1 MDKRAEHVRK
11 LPPLAS
17 SEDLS
22 EDLLDSPEADAKN
35 KCLEDIEEVPNTPAK
50 ASRQQTICLAMPNT
64 PRIDISRASSS
75 SHHDD
80 SSPERDLFV
89 DADGK
94 SVESVKSGLG
104 YTEEIIPDL
113 HSSTEELNFHDL
125 TESEIRRRRSKL
137 QPQYAVSDATM
148 DTDFAADRRD
158 TASESG
164 FLCISGRSSRV
175 SSVGSVH
182 STASIASAASRLS
195 AASNYSRASRGSSP
209 HRVLL
214 ETSFC
219 GPKSPEH
226 FANRQ
231 LIPINDDDD
240 DLSEPTV
247 RPKLADIET
256 QTEQRPKK
264 VHVESVKKE
273 IKNDQVKAKVKKTK
287 SKEIKEVKEI
297 QVVKE
302 IKVTKDL
309 AMENESKERKTKAKP
324 TSKVKV
330 VLDNPKTQKFVPLD
344 SLDDDDIEIIQGNAP
359 KQVPTAIPREKSS
372 RPKITTGENQ
382 IYIPLNPDPTEQ
394 GSGNP
399 TSPKRLKPFTNRTLV
414 DFINRDPATIESSKR
429 IRRPIRSGSPGI
441 REEFKKFISSTDE
454 EADGAPIQPVKLRK
468 QMSVEMTKRKSIDQ
482 DCSSRSMS
490 PSIFEEFQKFISEP
504 EDGDINVTRLETKN
518 RCSAISITSREVQ
531 SVVGAGLTD
540 SPNLGRSLSPSIHEE
555 FHKFM
560 AQPDDEEKGIIHKT
574 LPHTAYKNPIEGS
587 PSLSTSSNI
596 RSISPSIYEEFQK
609 FIVEPEGNDDLLPAP
624 PPRKHDNDLHPDE
637 VSCSRSISPG
647 ILDEFQKFISEP
659 DDDSSGRRICDPA
672 PPAKS
677 QQMIKVQVHC
687 TPGSPPP
694 EQIVIKNSGRPKS
707 DDLVKIIPLK
717 SEDDDSGQLQSVSS
731 SQAQILRRRSES
743 SKEARP
749 KTGTMDKSKDRRGS
763 SRSLLGS
770 LLHRASSFR
779 SINKKSPKRSS
790 ASEFVDIDP
799 KFTNVEFKFNQDIE
813 KDTVI
818 IPLHSPNDSFDELV
832 VSDSDSNIT
841 RAVVHVSYEPKQVEI
856 ETVSNKKIFDDLV
869 THHNKVLVESMDKVN
884 VVDDTVQNIQIIK
897 DDIWNSNEI
906 GDCKITNNLVKLE
919 ESSLSPGFSRSQD
932 PVHSAN
938 SNDTS
943 PDSEVMSSL
952 SIAATEEEK
961 KKLFSHPNSVEEELP
976 HVPTTL
982 PLERSVAVP
991 IIPVKH
997 RIAETKTCSLDR
1009 PTPRCS
1015 TPSATDLPS
1024 GLGTY
1029 AIAAAFEDSPAVA
1042 SKIQIILPKFSK
1054 PSTTVQTPTT
1064 DPPRRRR
1071 ARSVNV
1077 PMSCSRGRWV
1087 DFDDDDDNL
1096 KRGGE
1101 ASFKPRSPKKITVL
1115 PMSMRP
1121 RRRSSSTHA
1130 DHSRCGCDCHLHGG
1144 HETWPAVTRNRSDTT

>member
-1 MDKRAEHVRK
+1 MDKREYVRK

-22 EDLLDSPEADAKN
+22 EDLLDSPDADTKN
-35 KCLEDIEEVPNTPAK
+35 KCLENIEEVPDTPAK
-50 ASRQQTICLAMPNT
+50 AARQQTLCLAMPNA

-94 SVESVKSGLG
+94 SVDSVKSCLG

-195 AASNYSRASRGSSP
+195 AASNYSSYSRASRGSSP

-231 LIPINDDDD
+231 LVLSNDDDD

-256 QTEQRPKK
+256 QTERRPKK
-264 VHVESVKKE
+264 EHADSVKKE
-273 IKNDQVKAKVKKTK
+273 IKKDQVKEKVKRTSSKAKELKET
-287 SKEIKEVKEI
+287 KEIKETKEK
-297 QVVKE
+297 KE
-302 IKVTKDL
+302 IKKPN
-309 AMENESKERKTKAKP
+309 MENKPKEKQTKEKP
-324 TSKVKV
+324 TEKVKV
-330 VLDNPKTQKFVPLD
+330 VLDNPKTQKFVPLE
-344 SLDDDDIEIIQGNAP
+344 SLDDDDVEIIQSNNP
-359 KQVPTAIPREKSS
+359 KQVPTAIPRENSS
-372 RPKITTGENQ
+372 RPKISTGENQ
-382 IYIPLNPDPTEQ
+382 IYIPLNPDPNEQ
-394 GSGNP
+394 VSANP
-399 TSPKRLKPFTNRTLV
+399 TSPKRLKPFTNKTLV
-414 DFINRDPATIESSKR
+414 NFINRDPATIESRR
-429 IRRPIRSGSPGI
+429 IRRPVRSGSPGI
-441 REEFKKFISSTDE
+441 REEFQKFIASTDE
-454 EADGAPIQPVKLRK
+454 EADGTPMKPVKLRK
-468 QMSVEMTKRKSIDQ
+468 QVSVDMTKRKSIDQ

-504 EDGDINVTRLETKN
+504 EDGDLNVTKLQSKN

-555 FHKFM
+555 FQKFM
-560 AQPDDEEKGIIHKT
+560 TQPDDEEKGIVHKT
-574 LPHTAYKNPIEGS
+574 LPQSTYKNPIEGS

-596 RSISPSIYEEFQK
+596 RSISPSIYEEFHK
-609 FIVEPEGNDDLLPAP
+609 FMVEPEGNDNLLPPP

-637 VSCSRSISPG
+637 APTSRSVSPG
-647 ILDEFQKFISEP
+647 ILDEFQKFINQP
-659 DDDSSGRRICDPA
+659 DEDVSGRKKCDPA

-694 EQIVIKNSGRPKS
+694 GQVIIKNSGRPKS

-717 SEDDDSGQLQSVSS
+717 SEDDDSGQLQSVTS

-749 KTGTMDKSKDRRGS
+749 KTGTLDKSKDRRGS
-763 SRSLLGS
+763 SRSLFGS
-770 LLHRASSFR
+770 LLQRASSFR
-779 SINKKSPKRSS
+779 SINKKSPKRPS
-790 ASEFVDIDP
+790 ASEFIDIDP

-818 IPLHSPNDSFDELV
+818 IPLHSPNDSPDELV

-841 RAVVHVSYEPKQVEI
+841 RAVVHVSYDPNRVQDSPNNLI
-856 ETVSNKKIFDDLV
+856 DDTVIN
-869 THHNKVLVESMDKVN
+869 NNNVLKESIDKVN
-884 VVDDTVQNIQIIK
+884 NDVIENNTENIKIIK
-897 DDIWNSNEI
+897 DNIDNNNEN
-906 GDCKITNNLVKLE
+906 DCAMVNNLVRPE
-919 ESSLSPGFSRSQD
+919 DSSLSPQLSRSLQD
-932 PVHSAN
+932 PDPLHSAN
-938 SNDTS
+938 SDDTS

-952 SIAATEEEK
+952 SVTATEEEK
-961 KKLFSHPNSVEEELP
+961 KILFGQPNSVEEELP
-976 HVPTTL
+976 NVPTTL

-997 RIAETKTCSLDR
+997 RKIAETKTCSLDR
-1009 PTPRCS
+1009 PTRCG
-1015 TPSATDLPS
+1015 TPISSDLPS

-1029 AIAAAFEDSPAVA
+1029 AIAAAFEEAPTVT
-1042 SKIQIILPKFSK
+1042 SKIQITLPKKSLVSK
-1054 PSTTVQTPTT
+1054 KP
-1064 DPPRRRR
+1064 
-1071 ARSVNV
+1071 
-1077 PMSCSRGRWV
+1077 
-1087 DFDDDDDNL
+1087 
-1096 KRGGE
+1096 
-1101 ASFKPRSPKKITVL
+1101 ASSLT
-1115 PMSMRP
+1115 
-1121 RRRSSSTHA
+1121 
-1130 DHSRCGCDCHLHGG
+1130 
-1144 HETWPAVTRNRSDTT
+1144 E

>member
-22 EDLLDSPEADAKN
+22 EDLLDSPEADARN

-50 ASRQQTICLAMPNT
+50 ASRQQTLCLAMPNT

-231 LIPINDDDD
+231 LIPINDEDD

-256 QTEQRPKK
+256 QTERRPKK

-273 IKNDQVKAKVKKTK
+273 IKNDQIKAKVKKTTK
-287 SKEIKEVKEI
+287 SKETKE
-297 QVVKE
+297 VKE
-302 IKVTKDL
+302 IKVTKEL
-309 AMENESKERKTKAKP
+309 AMENESKERKTKTKP

-359 KQVPTAIPREKSS
+359 KQVPTAIPRENSSS
-372 RPKITTGENQ
+372 RPKLSTGENQ
-382 IYIPLNPDPTEQ
+382 IYIPLNPDPSEQ
-394 GSGNP
+394 GSINL

-441 REEFKKFISSTDE
+441 REEFKKFISSADE

-468 QMSVEMTKRKSIDQ
+468 QMSIEMTKRKSIDQ

-504 EDGDINVTRLETKN
+504 EDGDLNITKLETKN

-531 SVVGAGLTD
+531 SVVGSGLTD

-609 FIVEPEGNDDLLPAP
+609 FIVEPEGNDDLLPPP

-637 VSCSRSISPG
+637 APCSRSVSPG

-717 SEDDDSGQLQSVSS
+717 SEDDDSDQLQSVSS

-749 KTGTMDKSKDRRGS
+749 KTG
-763 SRSLLGS
+763 
-770 LLHRASSFR
+770 
-779 SINKKSPKRSS
+779 
-790 ASEFVDIDP
+790 
-799 KFTNVEFKFNQDIE
+799 NQ
-813 KDTVI
+813 
-818 IPLHSPNDSFDELV
+818 
-832 VSDSDSNIT
+832 
-841 RAVVHVSYEPKQVEI
+841 
-856 ETVSNKKIFDDLV
+856 
-869 THHNKVLVESMDKVN
+869 
-884 VVDDTVQNIQIIK
+884 
-897 DDIWNSNEI
+897 
-906 GDCKITNNLVKLE
+906 
-919 ESSLSPGFSRSQD
+919 
-932 PVHSAN
+932 
-938 SNDTS
+938 
-943 PDSEVMSSL
+943 
-952 SIAATEEEK
+952 
-961 KKLFSHPNSVEEELP
+961 
-976 HVPTTL
+976 
-982 PLERSVAVP
+982 
-991 IIPVKH
+991 
-997 RIAETKTCSLDR
+997 
-1009 PTPRCS
+1009 
-1015 TPSATDLPS
+1015 
-1024 GLGTY
+1024 
-1029 AIAAAFEDSPAVA
+1029 
-1042 SKIQIILPKFSK
+1042 
-1054 PSTTVQTPTT
+1054 
-1064 DPPRRRR
+1064 
-1071 ARSVNV
+1071 
-1077 PMSCSRGRWV
+1077 
-1087 DFDDDDDNL
+1087 
-1096 KRGGE
+1096 
-1101 ASFKPRSPKKITVL
+1101 
-1115 PMSMRP
+1115 
-1121 RRRSSSTHA
+1121 
-1130 DHSRCGCDCHLHGG
+1130 
-1144 HETWPAVTRNRSDTT
+1144 

>member
-1 MDKRAEHVRK
+1 MDKREHVRK

-22 EDLLDSPEADAKN
+22 EDLLDSPEADIKN
-35 KCLEDIEEVPNTPAK
+35 KCLEGIEEVPNTPAK
-50 ASRQQTICLAMPNT
+50 SPRQQTLCLAMPNT

-94 SVESVKSGLG
+94 SIESVKSCLG
-104 YTEEIIPDL
+104 YTEEIISDL

-231 LIPINDDDD
+231 LILNNDDDD

-273 IKNDQVKAKVKKTK
+273 IKNDQVKAKVKKTVK
-287 SKEIKEVKEI
+287 SKEIKEVK
-297 QVVKE
+297 VKRE
-302 IKVTKDL
+302 TKTPVMEDKPHEKKIK
-309 AMENESKERKTKAKP
+309 EKP

-330 VLDNPKTQKFVPLD
+330 VLDNPKTQTFVPLD

-359 KQVPTAIPREKSS
+359 KQAPAAIPLEKP
-372 RPKITTGENQ
+372 RPKISTGENQ
-382 IYIPLNPDPTEQ
+382 IYIPLKADPNEH
-394 GSGNP
+394 GSANP
-399 TSPKRLKPFTNRTLV
+399 TSPKRLKPFTNPTLV
-414 DFINRDPATIESSKR
+414 NFINRDPATIESSSRR
-429 IRRPIRSGSPGI
+429 IRRPVRSGSPGI
-441 REEFKKFISSTDE
+441 REEFQKFIASTDE
-454 EADGAPIQPVKLRK
+454 EADGNSVKPVKLRK
-468 QMSVEMTKRKSIDQ
+468 QISVDMTKRKSIDQ

-504 EDGDINVTRLETKN
+504 EDGDLNVTKLESKN

-531 SVVGAGLTD
+531 SVVCAGLTD

-555 FHKFM
+555 FHRFI

-574 LPHTAYKNPIEGS
+574 LPHSAYKNPIEGS

-609 FIVEPEGNDDLLPAP
+609 FIVEPEGNDNLLPPP

-637 VSCSRSISPG
+637 APCSRSVSPG

-659 DDDSSGRRICDPA
+659 DDDVSGRKKCDPPP
-672 PPAKS
+672 PPAKT

-694 EQIVIKNSGRPKS
+694 GQVVIKNTGRPKS

-717 SEDDDSGQLQSVSS
+717 SEDEDSDQLQSVSS

-749 KTGTMDKSKDRRGS
+749 KTG
-763 SRSLLGS
+763 
-770 LLHRASSFR
+770 
-779 SINKKSPKRSS
+779 
-790 ASEFVDIDP
+790 
-799 KFTNVEFKFNQDIE
+799 NQ
-813 KDTVI
+813 
-818 IPLHSPNDSFDELV
+818 
-832 VSDSDSNIT
+832 
-841 RAVVHVSYEPKQVEI
+841 
-856 ETVSNKKIFDDLV
+856 
-869 THHNKVLVESMDKVN
+869 
-884 VVDDTVQNIQIIK
+884 
-897 DDIWNSNEI
+897 
-906 GDCKITNNLVKLE
+906 
-919 ESSLSPGFSRSQD
+919 
-932 PVHSAN
+932 
-938 SNDTS
+938 
-943 PDSEVMSSL
+943 
-952 SIAATEEEK
+952 
-961 KKLFSHPNSVEEELP
+961 
-976 HVPTTL
+976 
-982 PLERSVAVP
+982 
-991 IIPVKH
+991 
-997 RIAETKTCSLDR
+997 
-1009 PTPRCS
+1009 
-1015 TPSATDLPS
+1015 
-1024 GLGTY
+1024 
-1029 AIAAAFEDSPAVA
+1029 
-1042 SKIQIILPKFSK
+1042 
-1054 PSTTVQTPTT
+1054 
-1064 DPPRRRR
+1064 
-1071 ARSVNV
+1071 
-1077 PMSCSRGRWV
+1077 
-1087 DFDDDDDNL
+1087 
-1096 KRGGE
+1096 
-1101 ASFKPRSPKKITVL
+1101 
-1115 PMSMRP
+1115 
-1121 RRRSSSTHA
+1121 
-1130 DHSRCGCDCHLHGG
+1130 
-1144 HETWPAVTRNRSDTT
+1144 

>member
-1 MDKRAEHVRK
+1 MDKRPEHVRK

-35 KCLEDIEEVPNTPAK
+35 KCLEDIEEVPSTPGK

-182 STASIASAASRLS
+182 STASVASAASRLS

-256 QTEQRPKK
+256 QTERRPKK

-273 IKNDQVKAKVKKTK
+273 IKNDQIKAKVKKTTK
-287 SKEIKEVKEI
+287 SKEIKETKE
-297 QVVKE
+297 VKE
-302 IKVTKDL
+302 IKLTKEP
-309 AMENESKERKTKAKP
+309 AMENESKERKTQTKT

-359 KQVPTAIPREKSS
+359 KQVPTAIPRENSS
-372 RPKITTGENQ
+372 RPKVSTGENQ
-382 IYIPLNPDPTEQ
+382 IYIPLNPDPSEQ
-394 GSGNP
+394 AFINP

-441 REEFKKFISSTDE
+441 REEFRKFISSADE
-454 EADGAPIQPVKLRK
+454 EADGTPIQPVKLRK
-468 QMSVEMTKRKSIDQ
+468 QMSIEMTKRKSIDQ

-504 EDGDINVTRLETKN
+504 EDGDINITKLDTKN

-531 SVVGAGLTD
+531 SVVGSGLTD

-609 FIVEPEGNDDLLPAP
+609 FIVEPEGNDDLLPPP

-637 VSCSRSISPG
+637 APCSRSVSPG

-659 DDDSSGRRICDPA
+659 DDDLSGRKICDPP

-694 EQIVIKNSGRPKS
+694 EQIVIKSSGRPKS

-717 SEDDDSGQLQSVSS
+717 SEDDDSG
-731 SQAQILRRRSES
+731 
-743 SKEARP
+743 
-749 KTGTMDKSKDRRGS
+749 TMDKSKDRRGS

-770 LLHRASSFR
+770 LLQRASSFR

-790 ASEFVDIDP
+790 GSEFVDIDP

-832 VSDSDSNIT
+832 VSDSNSNIT
-841 RAVVHVSYEPKQVEI
+841 RAIVHVSYEPKQVEI
-856 ETVSNKKIFDDLV
+856 ETASDKKIINDAV
-869 THHNKVLVESMDKVN
+869 THQNEELIESIDKKN
-884 VVDDTVQNIQIIK
+884 VVDDAVKNIQNIK
-897 DDIWNSNEI
+897 DDIWDSNAS
-906 GDCKITNNLVKLE
+906 GDCKITNNSVKLE

-932 PVHSAN
+932 PVNLAN

-952 SIAATEEEK
+952 TIAATEEEK

-1015 TPSATDLPS
+1015 TSSTTDLPS

-1029 AIAAAFEDSPAVA
+1029 AIAAAFEDPPVVT
-1042 SKIQIILPKFSK
+1042 SKIQIILPKNFHK
-1054 PSTTVQTPTT
+1054 PATTVQTPTT

-1071 ARSVNV
+1071 ARSVNA
-1077 PMSCSRGRWV
+1077 PMSCSRGRHWV
-1087 DFDDDDDNL
+1087 DFGNDDDVDDL
-1096 KRGGE
+1096 KSGSE
-1101 ASFKPRSPKKITVL
+1101 TAFKPRSPKKITVL

-1121 RRRSSSTHA
+1121 RRRSSSTNA
-1130 DHSRCGCDCHLHGG
+1130 DHNRCGCDCHLHGG
-1144 HETWPAVTRNRSDTT
+1144 HDTWPAVTRNRSDTT